1 MLITSLQ
8 NQYIKQLVKLK
19 QKKYRDE
26 DQLFIIEGFHLVEEA
41 MLAGVVDKLILR
53 IGIEYSKTFEDVIY
67 VSDEVMK
74 KLTSTVSLVDIA
86 AVCHYIEPKKTL
98 GDHIVM
104 LDDLQDPGNVGTIV
118 RTALSF
124 GYDDIILSNNSVD
137 IYNEKLIRSS
147 QGAIFK
153 ANIFHD
159 NLLPLIAAFK
169 QKGYVIY
176 GTSLHNG
183 VSLSKIKQKS
193 KMVLIFGNEGQGISH
208 EVLLNTDTNI
218 FIEIKNFESLNVAVA
233 AGICL
238 YELRADNLD

>member
-8 NQYIKQLVKLK
+8 NQYIKQLVRLK
-19 QKKYRDE
+19 QKKNRDE
-26 DQLFIIEGFHLVEEA
+26 DQLFIIEGYHLVEEA
-41 MLAGVVDKLILR
+41 MLAGIVDRLILR
-53 IGIEYSKTFEDVIY
+53 IGTKYQNPFNDVIY

-86 AVCHYIEPKKTL
+86 ALCHYVEPKKKL

-104 LDDLQDPGNVGTIV
+104 LDDLQDPGNVGTII

-124 GYDDIILSNNSVD
+124 GYHDVILSNNSVD

-159 NLLPLIAAFK
+159 RLLPLINSLK
-169 QKGYVIY
+169 QQGYTIY
-176 GTSLHNG
+176 GTSLKNG
-183 VSLSKIKQKS
+183 IGLSKIKQKA
-193 KMVLIFGNEGQGISH
+193 KTVLIFGNEGQGINDEILAS
-208 EVLLNTDTNI
+208 TDTNI
-218 FIEIKNFESLNVAVA
+218 FIEISDFESLNVAVA

-238 YELRADNLD
+238 YKLRVDDLD

>member
-8 NQYIKQLVKLK
+8 NQYIKQLVRLK

-41 MLAGVVDKLILR
+41 MLVGIVDKLILR
-53 IGIEYSKTFEDVIY
+53 IGIEYPEPFDDVVY

-86 AVCHYIEPKKTL
+86 ALCHYAEPKKNL

-104 LDDLQDPGNVGTIV
+104 LDDLQDPGNVGTII

-124 GYDDIILSNNSVD
+124 GYHDVILSNNSVD

-159 NLLPLIAAFK
+159 NLLPLINSLK
-169 QKGYVIY
+169 QQDYTIY
-176 GTSLHNG
+176 GTSLKNA
-183 VSLSKIKQKS
+183 VSLSKVKQKN
-193 KMVLIFGNEGQGISH
+193 KMVLIFGNEGQGIND
-208 EVLLNTDTNI
+208 EILANTDTNI
-218 FIEIKNFESLNVAVA
+218 FIEIKDFESLNVAVA

-238 YELRADNLD
+238 YKLRADDLD